1 MIIQSKN
8 NNNILVLEIGGRELK
23 VLIDVT
29 NTYVNTHVVRKGIY
43 LSMTSKGNL
52 SIKMLKI
59 SNVHFI
65 ENYIFIL

>member
-29 NTYVNTHVVRKGIY
+29 NTYVNTHVVRKGI
-43 LSMTSKGNL
+43 
-52 SIKMLKI
+52 
-59 SNVHFI
+59 
-65 ENYIFIL
+65 